1 MKLTGLLTAVVLVML
16 SFEAKAGVL
25 AELTDF
31 IINDSKEIWHE
42 HDYDLYV
49 PFYAW
54 HNRLT
59 YDREHINKYNE
70 NPWGGGLGI
79 SHYNDEG
86 TWSGLYAM
94 AFKDSNSYLETYFG
108 YARQWNWYAGE
119 KNQWHAGV
127 GYALGLTQRHEYSY
141 IPIPLPLPMVG
152 AGYRNLEVHG
162 AYVPGIKNDGNV
174 LFMFARIH
182 F

>member
-1 MKLTGLLTAVVLVML
+1 MKLTGLLTAVVSVML

-25 AELTDF
+25 AEWTDF
-31 IINDSKEIWHE
+31 IINDSKEIWRE

-152 AGYRNLEVHG
+152 VGYRNLEVHG